1 MKSDITEDIEQIRAQ
16 VNSIVLKNKKE
27 EKEYVGSE
35 QVHEILSS
43 KIGMYLSEFSKIRDV
58 NNLRQDLSEFESKVE
73 YKTAE
78 TSDEIKNLQAKWNDA
93 VSSFDSEG
101 IKTQLYDQLSQSI
114 SQEWDLKFKSFNSE
128 FEQTVQKK
136 VTNYQS
142 AVDSKLE
149 QFKDL
154 AMANQSEIDDINQTL
169 PKVSS
174 SIEEIRNLQTSD
186 IFSMKN
192 MVNSLNQKLMELQ
205 NASNLIDTKHET
217 GSKFYSNEKQESKE
231 KDIEVADVE
240 SYKKFEMSPVKVS
253 HLLIYLIIL

>member
-1 MKSDITEDIEQIRAQ
+1 
-16 VNSIVLKNKKE
+16 
-27 EKEYVGSE
+27 
-35 QVHEILSS
+35 
-43 KIGMYLSEFSKIRDV
+43 
-58 NNLRQDLSEFESKVE
+58 
-73 YKTAE
+73 
-78 TSDEIKNLQAKWNDA
+78 
-93 VSSFDSEG
+93 
-101 IKTQLYDQLSQSI
+101 
-114 SQEWDLKFKSFNSE
+114 
-128 FEQTVQKK
+128 

-169 PKVSS
+169 PKISS

-205 NASNLIDTKHET
+205 NASNLIDIKHET